1 MTVSQC
7 AGAGE
12 RSDDDSVARGP
23 MFGDMRMR
31 PHCFARFSLGFS
43 LGFRVQTM
51 FGDMRMRP
59 DCFAR
64 FSLGFRV

>member
-31 PHCFARFSLGFS
+31 PDCFARFSLGVRLGFS
-43 LGFRVQTM
+43 LGFRV
-51 FGDMRMRP
+51 
-59 DCFAR
+59 
-64 FSLGFRV
+64 